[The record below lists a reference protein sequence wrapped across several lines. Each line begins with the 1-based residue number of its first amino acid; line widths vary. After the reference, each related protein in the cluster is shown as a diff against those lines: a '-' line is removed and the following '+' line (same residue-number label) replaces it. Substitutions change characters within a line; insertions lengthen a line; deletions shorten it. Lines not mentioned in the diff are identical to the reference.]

1 MLSDQYHTSWIKFP
15 RLPIRVSVEVDG
27 SRFLEEL
34 SSDLPS
40 SKEGVVLRLV
50 RKDSAEVPPGRMSS
64 DEETLAEIYL
74 QRRRVLY
81 HLRYRRP
88 GLSICKQKPEFA
100 DTHLRAA

>member
-1 MLSDQYHTSWIKFP
+1 MLLDQCHTSWIKLP
-15 RLPIRVSVEVDG
+15 RLPIRVSVEVDS

-50 RKDSAEVPPGRMSS
+50 SEHSAEVPSGRMPS

-81 HLRYRRP
+81 YLGYGRP
-88 GLSICKQKPEFA
+88 GVSICEKKPECSH
-100 DTHLRAA
+100 THLRAA

>member
-40 SKEGVVLRLV
+40 SKEGVVLHLV
-50 RKDSAEVPPGRMSS
+50 RKDSAEVPSGRMSS
-64 DEETLAEIYL
+64 DKETLAEIYL

-81 HLRYRRP
+81 HLEYGRP
-88 GLSICKQKPEFA
+88 GVSICEKKPEYSH
-100 DTHLRAA
+100 THLRAA